1 MQDLKYSHITT
12 QNLLERYYESRD
24 SLWIGLALERHTY
37 LLLGLC
43 MKYLKD
49 EEAAKD
55 AVQQVFLKAIL
66 ELEKY
71 KVTYLKS
78 WLYMICKNHCLVL
91 LRQQNKMVDASSIE
105 QVASAESDKMEA
117 LQKEQLA
124 SLLEQM
130 LPLLNEAQQKCITL
144 FYLQKNSYQN
154 VASITGY
161 TLLEVKSHIQNG
173 KRNLKLLIEKRLQD
187 E

>member
-1 MQDLKYSHITT
+1 
-12 QNLLERYYESRD
+12 
-24 SLWIGLALERHTY
+24 
-37 LLLGLC
+37 
-43 MKYLKD
+43 
-49 EEAAKD
+49 
-55 AVQQVFLKAIL
+55 
-66 ELEKY
+66 
-71 KVTYLKS
+71 
-78 WLYMICKNHCLVL
+78 MICKNHCLVL
-91 LRQQNKMVDASSIE
+91 LRQQNKMVDASHLE
-105 QVASAESDKMEA
+105 QVASAESDKIEA

-130 LPLLNEAQQKCITL
+130 LPHLNEAQQKCITL

-161 TLLEVKSHIQNG
+161 SLLEVKSHIQNG

>member
-1 MQDLKYSHITT
+1 
-12 QNLLERYYESRD
+12 
-24 SLWIGLALERHTY
+24 
-37 LLLGLC
+37 
-43 MKYLKD
+43 
-49 EEAAKD
+49 
-55 AVQQVFLKAIL
+55 
-66 ELEKY
+66 
-71 KVTYLKS
+71 
-78 WLYMICKNHCLVL
+78 MICKNHCLVL
-91 LRQQNKMVDASSIE
+91 LRQQNKMVDASSLE
-105 QVASAESDKMEA
+105 QLASAESDKMEA
-117 LQKEQLA
+117 LQKEQLT

-130 LPLLNEAQQKCITL
+130 LPQLNEAQQKCITL

>member
-1 MQDLKYSHITT
+1 
-12 QNLLERYYESRD
+12 
-24 SLWIGLALERHTY
+24 
-37 LLLGLC
+37 

-91 LRQQNKMVDASSIE
+91 LRQQNKTVDASSLE
-105 QVASAESDKMEA
+105 QMASYETDKTES

-130 LPLLNEAQQKCITL
+130 LPLLNEAQKKCITL
-144 FYLQKNSYQN
+144 FYLEKNSYQS
-154 VASITGY
+154 VASITGL

-173 KRNLKLLIEKRLQD
+173 KRNLKLLIEKHLD
-187 E
+187 HE

>member
-1 MQDLKYSHITT
+1 
-12 QNLLERYYESRD
+12 
-24 SLWIGLALERHTY
+24 
-37 LLLGLC
+37 
-43 MKYLKD
+43 
-49 EEAAKD
+49 
-55 AVQQVFLKAIL
+55 
-66 ELEKY
+66 
-71 KVTYLKS
+71 
-78 WLYMICKNHCLVL
+78 MICKNHCLVL
-91 LRQQNKMVDASSIE
+91 LRQQNKMVDASNLE
-105 QVASAESDKMEA
+105 QVPSSETDKMEA
-117 LQKEQLA
+117 IQKEQLA

-130 LPLLNEAQQKCITL
+130 LPLLNEAQQKCVTL

>member
-1 MQDLKYSHITT
+1 
-12 QNLLERYYESRD
+12 
-24 SLWIGLALERHTY
+24 
-37 LLLGLC
+37 
-43 MKYLKD
+43 
-49 EEAAKD
+49 
-55 AVQQVFLKAIL
+55 
-66 ELEKY
+66 
-71 KVTYLKS
+71 
-78 WLYMICKNHCLVL
+78 MICKNHCLVL
-91 LRQQNKMVDASSIE
+91 LRQQNKMVDASSLE
-105 QVASAESDKMEA
+105 QLASAESDKMEA

-130 LPLLNEAQQKCITL
+130 LPLLNEGQQKCITL

>member
-1 MQDLKYSHITT
+1 
-12 QNLLERYYESRD
+12 
-24 SLWIGLALERHTY
+24 
-37 LLLGLC
+37 
-43 MKYLKD
+43 
-49 EEAAKD
+49 
-55 AVQQVFLKAIL
+55 
-66 ELEKY
+66 
-71 KVTYLKS
+71 
-78 WLYMICKNHCLVL
+78 VL
-91 LRQQNKMVDASSIE
+91 LRQQNKMVDASSLE

-161 TLLEVKSHIQNG
+161 SLLEVKSHIQNG